1 MLQVSAI
8 GHIGGDAQVQSA
20 NGREFITFRIAH
32 TDRWTDDAG
41 QVHESTIWVDCIM
54 NGKPAVFNYLK
65 RGTQVYV
72 SGSCSLRV
80 YSSAKD
86 RCMKAGL
93 TINVRQVELLSS
105 KSDDIPS
112 RLWDANDGH
121 EVEITKHYYAA
132 ALVRSKKDIEWYPL
146 VSRSNERYIVDRNG
160 WVTPFVEPATEGD
173 ANH

>member
-8 GHIGGDAQVQSA
+8 GHIGGDALCQTA

-32 TDRWTDDAG
+32 SDRWTDDAG
-41 QVHESTIWVDCIM
+41 QVHESTTWLDCIM
-54 NGKPAVFNYLK
+54 NGKPAVFDYLK
-65 RGTQVYV
+65 RGTQVFV

-105 KSDDIPS
+105 KSSDVPS
-112 RLWDANDGH
+112 RLYDANDGN
-121 EVEITKHYYAA
+121 EVEVTKHFYAA
-132 ALVRSKKDIEWYPL
+132 ALVRKKTDVEWYPL
-146 VSRSNERYIVDRNG
+146 VSRSNERFVADRQG
-160 WVTPFVEPATEGD
+160 WIYPYVEPAEG
-173 ANH
+173 